1 MPNLM
6 AGLKTLNLSDVSK
19 YGHECCLSINYRAAV
34 KVEQKGIAL
43 LPLF

>member
-6 AGLKTLNLSDVSK
+6 AGLKTLDLYDVSK
-19 YGHECCLSINYRAAV
+19 YGHESCISINYWAAA